1 MPSAAIDTFFA
12 CTILIAAA
20 LIATASLTA
29 TIQTNINNL
38 QDLNQP
44 SYLKNIAEQIV
55 TSVGSPADWGS
66 SGMRPGSFGLAQAG
80 GSRAY
85 VLDVD
90 KICRLNNQS
99 SNLLSYTE
107 AANAAR
113 LNNIAFGI
121 SVAQMLS
128 ITIEPTGNST
138 VGDVTTYNFQVT
150 VKANLEATKAN
161 LHFYLIA
168 KDSIQN
174 ASEATSNAGV
184 GSVSFQLPSASSG
197 NVVLLVLARA
207 TLDDRLTAYET
218 YVFTHL
224 SGEVLLNQTF
234 LGLSPLD
241 GKLNVNVTGSGAVVD
256 ECYAFTYAYQMEADL
271 ISSGIYEIPSL
282 ADISP
287 IVMVVTG
294 MSDGAFF
301 AEWTAY
307 PSVPLSYGSNFANT
321 DQNTFVYIVTIKGVL
336 YRLTVTLGEVSK

>member
-66 SGMRPGSFGLAQAG
+66 SGTAPESFGLAQAD
-80 GSRAY
+80 GSDAY

-99 SNLLSYTE
+99 NSLLSYTE
-107 AANAAR
+107 ATNASR

-128 ITIEPTGNST
+128 IKIESTGNST
-138 VGDVTTYNFQVT
+138 VDEVTTYNFQIT
-150 VKANLEATKAN
+150 VKTNLEATKAN
-161 LHFYLIA
+161 LQCYLIA
-168 KDSIQN
+168 KESIQN
-174 ASEATSNAGV
+174 VSEATSNVGV
-184 GSVSFQLPSASSG
+184 GNVSFQLSSTSGG
-197 NVVLLVLARA
+197 NAVLLVFARA

-218 YVFTHL
+218 FVFTHL
-224 SGEVLLNQTF
+224 SGEVLPNQTF

-241 GKLNVNVTGSGAVVD
+241 DKLSVNVTSSATVD
-256 ECYAFTYAYQMEADL
+256 KCYAFSYAYQTEASL
-271 ISSGIYEIPSL
+271 VSSGVYEIPSL
-282 ADISP
+282 VDISP

-294 MSDGAFF
+294 SNDGAFF
-301 AEWTAY
+301 AEWTSY

-321 DQNTFVYIVTIKGVL
+321 DQNTFVYTVTIKGVL
-336 YRLTVTLGEVSK
+336 YRLMVTLGEVSK